1 MIDKLSYDEV
11 LAISNELKKEAE
23 TVKRLAEA
31 RNITDMIDFANTVDG
46 YSKYLENTVQINKDA
61 DDALKEL
68 KDQIK

>member
-31 RNITDMIDFANTVDG
+31 RNITDMIDFSNTVDG